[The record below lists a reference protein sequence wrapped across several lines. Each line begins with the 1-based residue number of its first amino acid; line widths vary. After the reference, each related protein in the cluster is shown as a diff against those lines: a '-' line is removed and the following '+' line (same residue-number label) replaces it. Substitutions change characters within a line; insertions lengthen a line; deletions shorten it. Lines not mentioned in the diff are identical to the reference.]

1 MRPSDF
7 IADFFSGTEGSIYLC
22 SLPNE
27 RSKGKPAEACGRGD
41 GTRLDDLVNGWDR
54 KDRGSFFCINT
65 VKPRQS
71 RRSKET
77 VHEIVC
83 LHADIDF
90 GKIDLDRSAILAQL
104 NSLPHLPS
112 KIVSSGHGLHAYWLF
127 AEALPATPENITRV
141 EASLRSLSAAVG
153 GDPAVC
159 EIARLMRLPGS
170 YNTKNGGRLP
180 VEVIVDRP
188 LRYELSDL
196 EEWLETQRPII
207 PRNGAV
213 QPDNPFLA
221 VGIPGVGGAPVD
233 VEARLHAMRYGGVGD
248 TAVHVTQLAASAA
261 MLNRGSSVDD
271 TVSAILEATR
281 VAARE
286 AGARWDWD
294 REARDIRAMCLR
306 WREKKAKV
314 NGASQGEQTQQPPPK
329 GFSFR
334 SHRDRNMPSPRHLI
348 KGLLPETGTGL
359 LAGQS
364 GVYKSFVG
372 LKLAGAIATGQPFIS
387 GYSTK
392 RQGATLIFCSEGAG
406 ELPVRLEALSQAE
419 HGGRVLPIYYCDY
432 PVALLD
438 PLSVQDCIV
447 TASAVNDAAMR
458 DHRLPLVSI
467 QFDTVLGCSGFR
479 ASGDENDAVV
489 GGKLMAALAEISQA
503 TGTFVLG
510 IDHFG
515 KSETTGTR
523 GSSSK
528 EARADVVLALLANK
542 ALSGEVTACRLAIR
556 KSRSSQSG
564 AQFAFTVRNVS
575 LGLDEDDEPLSSL
588 VVDFSEAP
596 VAASSADQDGAWTR
610 SLAVLRRIV
619 MALLA
624 DKGEMIR
631 PSSEAPEVRAICAET
646 VREEFYRQHLADS
659 AGDKQEAKRK
669 AYRRAVTTAQ
679 AKGLIDAREI
689 DGKEYL
695 WLTTR
700 DTA

>member
-7 IADFFSGTEGSIYLC
+7 LADFFSVTEGSIYLC

-27 RSKGKPAEACGRGD
+27 RGAGKPAEVCGRGN

-54 KDRGSFFCINT
+54 KDRGTFFCVNT
-65 VKPRQS
+65 LRPRQS

-90 GKIDLDRSAILAQL
+90 GKIDLGRDAVLAKL
-104 NSLPHLPS
+104 ASLPCLPS
-112 KIVSSGHGLHAYWLF
+112 KVVNSGHGLHCYWLLN
-127 AEALPATPENITRV
+127 EALPVTPENVAHV
-141 EASLRSLSAAVG
+141 EFLLRALSAAVG

-159 EIARLMRLPGS
+159 EVARLMRLPGS
-170 YNTKNGGRLP
+170 YNTKNGERLP

-196 EEWLETQRPII
+196 EEWLEAQRPII
-207 PRNGAV
+207 PRNGAAK
-213 QPDNPFLA
+213 PDNPFLA
-221 VGIPGVGGAPVD
+221 VDVPGVGGAPVD
-233 VEARLHAMRYGGVGD
+233 VEARLRAMRYEGVGD
-248 TAVHVTQLAASAA
+248 TAVHVTQLAVSAA
-261 MLNRGSSVDD
+261 MLNRGSSIDD
-271 TVSAILEATR
+271 TVDVIMKATQ
-281 VAARE
+281 AAAGE
-286 AGARWDWD
+286 AGTRWNWD
-294 REARDIRAMCLR
+294 HEARDIRAMCLR
-306 WREKKAKV
+306 WQEKKAKA
-314 NGASQGEQTQQPPPK
+314 NGSGSHQEQAQQPSK

-348 KGLLPETGTGL
+348 KGLLPEIGTGL

-392 RQGATLIFCSEGAG
+392 RRGATLIFCSEGAG

-419 HGGRVLPIYYCDY
+419 HGGRVLPIYYCDH

-438 PLSVQDCIV
+438 PLSVQDCV
-447 TASAVNDAAMR
+447 MTASAVNDTAMR
-458 DHRLPLVSI
+458 DHKLPLVSI

-503 TGTFVLG
+503 SSTFVLG

-556 KSRSSQSG
+556 KSRSSHSG
-564 AQFAFTVRNVS
+564 GQFAFTVRSVS
-575 LGLDEDDEPLSSL
+575 LGLDEDNDPLSSL

-596 VAASSADQDGAWTR
+596 VAASSADQDSAWTR
-610 SLAVLRRIV
+610 SLAVLRRIM

-631 PSSEAPEVRAICAET
+631 PGPDEPEVRAIREAT
-646 VREEFYRQHLADS
+646 IREEFYRQHLADGAES
-659 AGDKQEAKRK
+659 KQEAKRK
-669 AYRRAVTTAQ
+669 AYGRAVRVAQ
-679 AKGLIDAREI
+679 AKGLIDVREI
-689 DGKEYL
+689 DGRTFL
-695 WLTTR
+695 WLTT
-700 DTA
+700 AA